1 MKPWVLY
8 TLIRVGIFAGVF
20 AVLFGVAGLEGWIAA
35 IVAAIIG
42 ICVSYLFFRP
52 QRDAAVGSL
61 GTRSA
66 HTETDESAED

>member
-8 TLIRVGIFAGVF
+8 SLIRVGIFAGVF

-35 IVAAIIG
+35 VVAAIIG

-52 QRDAAVGSL
+52 QRDEAVRAIS
-61 GTRSA
+61 TRQA
-66 HTETDESAED
+66 RPDTDESAED